1 MDTATCDTTAFRT
14 STTMQRSQLPRPGAP
29 PHGLSELSESQSNA
43 RPHAATMMP
52 PPSKIGGIAAGT
64 KREVPQ
70 PAATQ
75 PQRRTLMDRAR
86 DYPDK
91 DPAAPSAG
99 VRKIPPRANGHV
111 KGQSLTSLK
120 QPSSGLSSRQTS
132 TSTAPAGSRQTS
144 SSSFAS
150 SMGAGRHAL
159 DRSKSALGN
168 RDQYGRPRGNTTISR
183 PQTSHGHNPEDDLDG
198 GHGQNAPT
206 PAQREVSL
214 NRRFKN
220 LSIDDDSFESAV
232 VEASQVVSIKRVPS
246 HAPLVQ
252 PLVQPLSHE
261 NITIRSPRKP
271 VPKVALPE
279 RKPKASRPNLGA
291 LTCPPVTPAAE
302 SKQIKAH
309 MDRLEE
315 TVRSLTGDARSPIK
329 SPSPQ
334 KLPFLSKFSNTTD
347 FTALDVH
354 ERLGAVDT
362 QMKQLRDL
370 MDNSLSEKKAADDA
384 HELMRRRV
392 TDLETER
399 ERLGTRNET
408 LQTDLETTREKL
420 KMLQFDVEA
429 ERRNHKYEL
438 EDEARRHRNEQD
450 ELRKKLGEETE
461 RLQKTH
467 REALEALDRQHR
479 VELEDER
486 SAQSREVQELRSKL
500 GSEQQDLHLALQ
512 KKEREMAEMRAQVDA
527 VRGDLDRAEALNK
540 GLASN
545 MSELAASNV
554 TLEAKINSLKSH
566 VEFLE
571 SDNQAQSD
579 SFANMEAKLQ
589 EALLAADE
597 ARHKLIKEE
606 TERRILFNK
615 YQELKGNIRVMC
627 RVRPVLGEGEGEGAK
642 ITFPD
647 DRTSAEIALQGA
659 EETTAMGRVSRKT
672 FNFEFDRVFAPAAL
686 NQDVFDEISQ
696 LVQSALDGYN
706 VCIFCYGQTGS
717 GKTHTMSSEDGM
729 IPRATHMIYDTIT
742 KLKAKSWTYTMEG
755 SFIEV
760 YNEELNDLLAPT
772 SRESDGRG
780 RRLEIRHD
788 EARKQTT
795 VAHCKTVALDSADKV
810 EAMLAQA
817 QSNRSVAAT
826 KSNERS
832 SRSHSVFILKLV
844 GHNASTGERCE
855 GTLNLVDLAGS
866 ERLKQSGAEGE
877 RMKETQSINK
887 SLSCLG
893 DVIEALGRGSGHV
906 PYRNSKLTHLLQYSL
921 GGNSKT
927 LMFVMVSPLETHLK
941 ETLTSLRFATKVH
954 NTHIGTAKATKKG

>member
-1 MDTATCDTTAFRT
+1 
-14 STTMQRSQLPRPGAP
+14 
-29 PHGLSELSESQSNA
+29 
-43 RPHAATMMP
+43 
-52 PPSKIGGIAAGT
+52 
-64 KREVPQ
+64 
-70 PAATQ
+70 
-75 PQRRTLMDRAR
+75 
-86 DYPDK
+86 
-91 DPAAPSAG
+91 
-99 VRKIPPRANGHV
+99 
-111 KGQSLTSLK
+111 
-120 QPSSGLSSRQTS
+120 
-132 TSTAPAGSRQTS
+132 
-144 SSSFAS
+144 
-150 SMGAGRHAL
+150 
-159 DRSKSALGN
+159 
-168 RDQYGRPRGNTTISR
+168 
-183 PQTSHGHNPEDDLDG
+183 
-198 GHGQNAPT
+198 
-206 PAQREVSL
+206 
-214 NRRFKN
+214 
-220 LSIDDDSFESAV
+220 
-232 VEASQVVSIKRVPS
+232 
-246 HAPLVQ
+246 
-252 PLVQPLSHE
+252 
-261 NITIRSPRKP
+261 
-271 VPKVALPE
+271 
-279 RKPKASRPNLGA
+279 
-291 LTCPPVTPAAE
+291 
-302 SKQIKAH
+302 
-309 MDRLEE
+309 
-315 TVRSLTGDARSPIK
+315 
-329 SPSPQ
+329 
-334 KLPFLSKFSNTTD
+334 
-347 FTALDVH
+347 
-354 ERLGAVDT
+354 
-362 QMKQLRDL
+362 
-370 MDNSLSEKKAADDA
+370 
-384 HELMRRRV
+384 
-392 TDLETER
+392 
-399 ERLGTRNET
+399 
-408 LQTDLETTREKL
+408 
-420 KMLQFDVEA
+420 
-429 ERRNHKYEL
+429 
-438 EDEARRHRNEQD
+438 
-450 ELRKKLGEETE
+450 
-461 RLQKTH
+461 
-467 REALEALDRQHR
+467 
-479 VELEDER
+479 
-486 SAQSREVQELRSKL
+486 
-500 GSEQQDLHLALQ
+500 
-512 KKEREMAEMRAQVDA
+512 
-527 VRGDLDRAEALNK
+527 
-540 GLASN
+540 
-545 MSELAASNV
+545 
-554 TLEAKINSLKSH
+554 
-566 VEFLE
+566 
-571 SDNQAQSD
+571 
-579 SFANMEAKLQ
+579 MEAKLQ

-627 RVRPVLGEGEGEGAK
+627 RVRPMLGQGEGEGAK

-659 EETTAMGRVSRKT
+659 EETTAMGRVSRKN

-742 KLKAKSWTYTMEG
+742 KLKEKSWTYTMEG

-760 YNEELNDLLAPT
+760 YNEELNDLLTPHG
-772 SRESDGRG
+772 RESDGKG
-780 RRLEIRHD
+780 KRLEIRHD

-954 NTHIGTAKATKKG
+954 NTHIGTAKATKKV

>member
-1 MDTATCDTTAFRT
+1 
-14 STTMQRSQLPRPGAP
+14 MQRSQLPRPGAP
-29 PHGLSELSESQSNA
+29 THGLSELSESQSNA
-43 RPHAATMMP
+43 RPHAASMMP

-75 PQRRTLMDRAR
+75 PQRMTLMDRAR

-91 DPAAPSAG
+91 DPAATSAG
-99 VRKIPPRANGHV
+99 VRKIPPGANGHI

-120 QPSSGLSSRQTS
+120 QPSSGFSSRQTS
-132 TSTAPAGSRQTS
+132 TSTASAGSRQTS

-168 RDQYGRPRGNTTISR
+168 RDQYGRPRGNTTMSR
-183 PQTSHGHNPEDDLDG
+183 PQTSHGHNPGDDFDG
-198 GHGQNAPT
+198 GHGQN
-206 PAQREVSL
+206 
-214 NRRFKN
+214 
-220 LSIDDDSFESAV
+220 
-232 VEASQVVSIKRVPS
+232 
-246 HAPLVQ
+246 
-252 PLVQPLSHE
+252 
-261 NITIRSPRKP
+261 
-271 VPKVALPE
+271 
-279 RKPKASRPNLGA
+279 
-291 LTCPPVTPAAE
+291 
-302 SKQIKAH
+302 
-309 MDRLEE
+309 
-315 TVRSLTGDARSPIK
+315 
-329 SPSPQ
+329 
-334 KLPFLSKFSNTTD
+334 
-347 FTALDVH
+347 ALDVH

-392 TDLETER
+392 ADLETER

-408 LQTDLETTREKL
+408 LQTDLESTREKL

-450 ELRKKLGEETE
+450 GLRKQLGEETE

-467 REALEALDRQHR
+467 REALEALDRQYR

-486 SAQSREVQELRSKL
+486 STQSREVQELRSKL
-500 GSEQQDLHLALQ
+500 GNEQQDLNLALQ
-512 KKEREMAEMRAQVDA
+512 KKEREMAEMRAQMDA
-527 VRGDLDRAEALNK
+527 LRGDLDREEALKK

-545 MSELAASNV
+545 ISELAASNV

-571 SDNQAQSD
+571 SDNQAQSN

-627 RVRPVLGEGEGEGAK
+627 RVRPMLGQGEGEGAK

-659 EETTAMGRVSRKT
+659 EETTAMGRVSRKN

-696 LVQSALDGYN
+696 LLVQSALDGYN

-729 IPRATHMIYDTIT
+729 IPRATHMIYDTMT
-742 KLKAKSWTYTMEG
+742 KLKDKSWTYTMEG

-760 YNEELNDLLAPT
+760 YNEELNDLLAPHG
-772 SRESDGRG
+772 RESDGKG
-780 RRLEIRHD
+780 KRLEIRHD
-788 EARKQTT
+788 EGRKQTT

-954 NTHIGTAKATKKG
+954 NTHIGTAKATKKV